1 MEEDGTHDTQGADPI
16 PGTQVIHAIEGIED
30 VDPIT
35 DGVITNGFW

>member
-1 MEEDGTHDTQGADPI
+1 MEEDGTQDTQVAL
-16 PGTQVIHAIEGIED
+16 GTQVIHAIEGIED

>member
-1 MEEDGTHDTQGADPI
+1 MEEDGTHDTQVAQC
-16 PGTQVIHAIEGIED
+16 TQVIHAIEGIED